1 MAIAPIKI
9 KRDYERTLLRIE
21 RFMDAKPDTKN
32 GDELDVLTTLVEAYE
47 AKHHVIYPPNPV
59 EAIKF
64 RMDQLGMTRKDLE
77 TMLGGRGRTSEILTK
92 KRGLSLEMIRHLHRK
107 LHIPLESLV
116 GTAA

>member
-1 MAIAPIKI
+1 MNVTPIKTT
-9 KRDYERTLLRIE
+9 RDYDRALRRIE
-21 RFMDAKPDTKN
+21 QLMDAKPGTKN
-32 GDELDVLTTLVEAYE
+32 GNELDVLTTLVEAYE

-77 TMLGGRGRTSEILTK
+77 AVIGGRGRVSEVLSK
-92 KRGLSLEMIRHLHRK
+92 KRRLTLPMIRRLHRA
-107 LHIPLESLV
+107 LRIPLESLV